1 MIKTVVLPILVGCV
15 LGYTIIEAET
25 VDFLM
30 GTPVTVLLCIM
41 LFLVGILMGQDKE
54 LAGNLK
60 KTGIRLFMFPI
71 AMIIGSLAGAAA
83 ASIILPITMKGAMS
97 AAAGLG
103 WYSLTP
109 MLVAEYSAE
118 VSAIAFLHNV
128 MREVFG
134 MMLVPFVAKYF
145 GYIESTVLMGTAG
158 TDVGMILT
166 EKATGRTDIPIYSFV
181 CGLVPQIIVPVF
193 VPLVVNIPFLP

>member
-1 MIKTVVLPILVGCV
+1 MIRTVVIPIIVGAA
-15 LGYTIIEAET
+15 LGYAVLSQEI

-30 GTPVTVLLCIM
+30 GTPITILLCIM

-60 KTGIRLFMFPI
+60 KTGLRLLAFPA
-71 AMIIGSLAGAAA
+71 AMIIGSLAGAAV
-83 ASIILPITMKGAMS
+83 ASLILPITAKGAMA

-109 MLVAEYSAE
+109 VLIADYSAE

-128 MREVFG
+128 MREVIG
-134 MMLVPFVAKYF
+134 MMLVPFVAKHF
-145 GYIESTVLMGTAG
+145 GYIESAVIIGTAG

-166 EKATGRTDIPIYSFV
+166 EKATGRTDIPIYSFI

-193 VPLVVNIPFLP
+193 VPLIVNIPFLP

>member
-1 MIKTVVLPILVGCV
+1 MIKTVVIPIIVGMV
-15 LGYTIIEAET
+15 LGYAVLPQET
-25 VDFLM
+25 VDMLM
-30 GTPVTVLLCIM
+30 GTPITVLLAIM
-41 LFLVGILMGQDKE
+41 LFLVGVLMGQDKE

-60 KTGIRLFMFPI
+60 KTGIRLFAFPI
-71 AMIIGSLAGAAA
+71 AMILGSLAGAAL
-83 ASIILPITMKGAMS
+83 ASIILPITAKGAMS

-109 MLVAEYSAE
+109 ILIADYSAE

-128 MREVFG
+128 LREVVG
-134 MMLVPFVAKYF
+134 MILIPFVAKHF

-166 EKATGRTDIPIYSFV
+166 GEASGRTDIPIYSFV
-181 CGLVPQIIVPVF
+181 CGLVPQIIVPFF
-193 VPLVVNIPFLP
+193 VPMIVGIPFLP

>member
-15 LGYTIIEAET
+15 LGYTILENGT

-30 GTPVTVLLCIM
+30 ETPVTVLLCIM
-41 LFLVGILMGQDKE
+41 LFLVGILMGQEKD

-83 ASIILPITMKGAMS
+83 ASIILPITMKGAMA